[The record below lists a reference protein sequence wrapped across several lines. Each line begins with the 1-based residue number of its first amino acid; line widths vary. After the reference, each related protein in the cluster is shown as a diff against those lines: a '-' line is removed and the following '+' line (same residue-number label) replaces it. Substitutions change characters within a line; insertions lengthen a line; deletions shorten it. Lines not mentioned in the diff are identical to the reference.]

1 MPNGT
6 TNALQVLASAV
17 TPVVL
22 VSATA
27 ILISGVNSRHISISD
42 RMRTLSTEYRD
53 VQTNEGRRT
62 MIERQMWMFKK
73 RIHLVSWAIRNLYAA
88 AWCFVAEVLIISA
101 TLWRDSLVG
110 ATVPLFLV
118 GIVLIMVAIAMQLLE
133 LHVSNRTLF
142 LEVGEVMRLGK
153 TERGEDKRHRNGIKH
168 Y

>member
-6 TNALQVLASAV
+6 NNALQVLASAV

-27 ILISGVNSRHISISD
+27 ILISGVNSRHISIAD
-42 RMRTLSTEYRD
+42 RMRTLSNEYRD
-53 VQTNEGRRT
+53 VQTNEDRR
-62 MIERQMWMFKK
+62 MIIEQQMWMFHK

-110 ATVPLFLV
+110 ATVPLFLL
-118 GIVLIMVAIAMQLLE
+118 GILLIMVAIAMQLLE
-133 LHVSNRTLF
+133 LHVSNRTLL
-142 LEVGEVMRLGK
+142 LEVGEVIRLSRTK
-153 TERGEDKRHRNGIKH
+153 RGEDKGRQNRI
-168 Y
+168 